1 MPGRD
6 LAIEVRAVG
15 SPDEDGDDLPSVHGG
30 FNDLAGAG
38 DFVGE
43 ALERMEPGAGRMLVG
58 DGGFVRLTGGRSLRV
73 PVLDRAAGD
82 EEEGGEAGEECFHD
96 RGAMGL
102 ALHPGLLAL
111 GIGDQLAGHLGE
123 VLTAR
128 NFLFAERSRKPGFGG
143 MHG

>member
-15 SPDEDGDDLPSVHGG
+15 SPGENGDDLPSVHGG

-43 ALERMEPGAGRMLVG
+43 ALEGMESGAGRMLVG
-58 DGGFVRLTGGRSLRV
+58 DGGFGRLTDGRSLRV
-73 PVLDRAAGD
+73 PVLDRAAAD

-96 RGAMGL
+96 RVARNL
-102 ALHPGLLAL
+102 LLA
-111 GIGDQLAGHLGE
+111 
-123 VLTAR
+123 
-128 NFLFAERSRKPGFGG
+128 ERP
-143 MHG
+143 